1 MFMFG
6 GMFFQQYRNN
16 FSGEACIHRMLKNE
30 FHYSCAR
37 RHRYKNN
44 TSLQLHSLISK
55 RVCNDCC
62 FVNEFIHLMKW
73 ADPTIY
79 QTLIQC
85 LGLSDEWA
93 TCLTQFQIQ
102 WGNQR
107 KYLRLEL
114 KQFKLQKKKKK
125 ERKESVPSSC
135 HYLVATFCFNFFTI
149 N

>member
-62 FVNEFIHLMKW
+62 FVNEFIRLMKW